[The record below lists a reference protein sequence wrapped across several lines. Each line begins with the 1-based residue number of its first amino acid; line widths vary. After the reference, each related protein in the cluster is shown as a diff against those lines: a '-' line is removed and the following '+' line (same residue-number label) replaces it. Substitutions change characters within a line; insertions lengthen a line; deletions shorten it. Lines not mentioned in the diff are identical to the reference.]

1 MSMQTHQIAA
11 PYHGRTDKR
20 KTRARVVNPDQ
31 ILLFDT
37 NGNVPYRF
45 GYDVQAVNGQDD
57 IFKIAAMTI
66 IFSSAPPNAEKAVS
80 KVLDAKR
87 KLHSLRSNW
96 TRESGHV
103 YEFTLDSNERC
114 TVTFRTEVDNGMI
127 EASRSRR
134 DHHLKLSLPIPK
146 MWKKAGL
153 AWLDDPLN
161 CCPRNKNNPTPWLGR
176 SCGCTS

>member
-1 MSMQTHQIAA
+1 MDTNQKAV

-20 KTRARVVNPDQ
+20 KTRARFVNPNQ
-31 ILLFDT
+31 KSLFDT

-45 GYDVQAVNGQDD
+45 GYDVQSANGQDHF
-57 IFKIAAMTI
+57 FKVGEMKINLNT
-66 IFSSAPPNAEKAVS
+66 APRNAEIAVNI
-80 KVLDAKR
+80 VLNAVQE
-87 KLHSLRSNW
+87 LHSLRPNW
-96 TRESGHV
+96 NRRSGQV
-103 YEFTLDSNERC
+103 FEFALDSNERC

-134 DHHLKLSLPIPK
+134 DHHLKLSLPTPK

-176 SCGCTS
+176 SCGCTA